1 MLSLIFASAL
11 MIECESFTNK
21 GGWTLDPSSMGE
33 MGSSYLMAHGYGVPV
48 KDASTEFSVERTG
61 RYRVMVRTR
70 NWVSSS
76 R

>member
-11 MIECESFTNK
+11 LIECESFANK

-48 KDASTEFSVERTG
+48 KDASTHP
-61 RYRVMVRTR
+61 Y
-70 NWVSSS
+70 W
-76 R
+76 